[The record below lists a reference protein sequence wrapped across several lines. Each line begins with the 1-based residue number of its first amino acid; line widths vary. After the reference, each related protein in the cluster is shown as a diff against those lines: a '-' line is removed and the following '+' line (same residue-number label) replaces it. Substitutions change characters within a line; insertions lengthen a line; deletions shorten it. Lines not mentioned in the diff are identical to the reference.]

1 MPRNFSDKTIKQL
14 YSSSGGRCAL
24 CRSSIFLKASDGTP
38 SQIGEIAHI
47 YPFGQKGAPRFDEIE
62 LDGFDEAKKDMY
74 ENLILLCPKCH
85 AKIDKIPQDYPAKK
99 LLQIKSEHEKWI
111 NEKLEIS
118 TSNLTFFEI
127 EAVCDFL
134 INHSDYFISSS
145 SSDFS
150 VIGILPKIQKNS
162 LSKRVS
168 NRLEMGLS
176 RAYLLDSFIN
186 AQPNVYFSEKLLN
199 TIKNMYKKL
208 SGEFSGDDLYNALL
222 HEINK
227 GSEDNFD
234 RQAAGNVIISYFFHI
249 CEIFEK

>member
-47 YPFGQKGAPRFDEIE
+47 YPFGQKGAPRFEEIE
-62 LDGFDEAKKDMY
+62 LDGFDEVKKDMY

-99 LLQIKSEHEKWI
+99 LLQIKSEHEKWVD
-111 NEKLEIS
+111 ERLEIS
-118 TSNLTFFEI
+118 TSNLTFSEI
-127 EAVCDFL
+127 EAVCELL
-134 INHSDYFISSS
+134 INHSDYSASLS
-145 SSDFS
+145 NFS
-150 VIGILPKIQKNS
+150 VIGILPKIQKNA
-162 LSKRVS
+162 LSKRIS
-168 NRLEMGLS
+168 NRLETGLS
-176 RAYLLDSFIN
+176 RAYLIDNYIN
-186 AQPNVYFSEKLLN
+186 AQPNAYFAEKLLN
-199 TIKNMYKKL
+199 TIRNMYKTL
-208 SGEFSGDDLYNALL
+208 AQNYSGDSLYDELL

-227 GSEDNFD
+227 GSKDNFD
-234 RQAAGNVIISYFFHI
+234 RLAAGNTIISYFFHI

>member
-1 MPRNFSDKTIKQL
+1 MPRNFSDTTVKQL
-14 YSSSGGRCAL
+14 YASSGGHCAI
-24 CRSSIFLKASDGTP
+24 CKSSLFLKASDGTP
-38 SQIGEIAHI
+38 VQVGEIAHI
-47 YPFGQKGAPRFDEIE
+47 YPFGQKGAPRFDEIA
-62 LDGFDEAKKDMY
+62 LDGFDETKKDMY

-85 AKIDKIPQDYPAKK
+85 TEIDKISQDYPAKK
-99 LLQIKSEHEKWI
+99 LIQIKSEHEEWVKKRL
-111 NEKLEIS
+111 EKS
-118 TSNLTFFEI
+118 TSDLTFVEI

-222 HEINK
+222 DEINK